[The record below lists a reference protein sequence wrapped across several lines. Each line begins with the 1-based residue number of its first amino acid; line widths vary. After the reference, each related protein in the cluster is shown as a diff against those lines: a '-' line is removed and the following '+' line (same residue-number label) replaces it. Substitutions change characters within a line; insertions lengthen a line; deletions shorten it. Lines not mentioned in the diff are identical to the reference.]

1 MRKVAV
7 VAAGCTKFG
16 VRQATFRDLAAE
28 AGKAVFDN
36 TGGALKGKDIDG
48 IIVSTVMPERTAFQ
62 SHISSFVAEQIGVK
76 PTSLSARV
84 EHMCASGNLAMRMAY
99 AAVSTGMA
107 ETVVVLGIE
116 KLNTPVPA
124 ETFLNMMSGIDR
136 EWEGS
141 FGLTAPPAFAFAAQ
155 AHMNKYGTTEEQLA
169 AISMKNRRHACNN
182 PNAQWQT
189 PIDLEKYAAAKK
201 ISSPFKLFD
210 CSSVADGAAA
220 VIVTSE
226 ERARSITDKPVWIL
240 GSGQAIT
247 NFDLANA
254 PNGDFSYWPALKKA
268 VATAYGTAGI
278 TAKDV
283 DFAEVHDCFTIAELI
298 ATEEMGFVEKGG
310 GGEFAAAGRSDY
322 GGDVV
327 INPRGGLIGCGH
339 PLGATG
345 VAQAVECFQQL
356 RGEAGARQ
364 VEDAKIGMAH
374 TNSGMAE
381 HTIVVYGRD

>member
-7 VAAGCTKFG
+7 VAAGITKFG

-36 TGGALKGKDIDG
+36 AGGAIKPKDIDG
-48 IIVSTVMPERTAFQ
+48 IIVSTVMPERNAFQ
-62 SHISSFVAEQIGVK
+62 SHIASLVAEQIGVK

-84 EHMCASGNLAMRMAY
+84 EHMCASGNVSIRMAQ
-99 AAVSTGMA
+99 AAIATGMA
-107 ETVVVLGIE
+107 EIVLVLGIE

-124 ETFLNMMSGIDR
+124 ETFLNMMCGIDR
-136 EWEGS
+136 EWEGA
-141 FGLTAPPAFAFAAQ
+141 FGLTAPPVFALAAQ
-155 AHMNKYGTTEEQLA
+155 AHMRKYGTTEEQLA
-169 AISMKNRRHACNN
+169 AVSMKNRRHACNN
-182 PNAQWQT
+182 PYAQWQT
-189 PIDLEKYAAAKK
+189 PIDKDKYATAKP

-220 VIVTSE
+220 VILISE
-226 ERARSITDKPVWIL
+226 ERARDITSKPVWIM

-247 NFDLANA
+247 NFDVANA
-254 PNGDFSYWPALKKA
+254 PNGDYANWPALKKA
-268 VATAYGTAGI
+268 AETAYRTAGI

-283 DFAEVHDCFTIAELI
+283 DFAEVHDCFTIAEVI
-298 ATEEMGFVEKGG
+298 ATEELGFVEKGS
-310 GGEFAAAGRSDY
+310 GGEFVAAGRSDY

-345 VAQAVECFQQL
+345 VAQAVEAFQQL
-356 RGEAGARQ
+356 RGEAGPRQ
-364 VEDAKIGMAH
+364 VENAKIGLAH
-374 TNSGMAE
+374 TNSGMPE
-381 HTIVVYGRD
+381 HTVVIYGRD

>member
-7 VAAGCTKFG
+7 VAAGVTKFG

-36 TGGALKGKDIDG
+36 AEGALTPKDIDG
-48 IIVSTVMPERTAFQ
+48 IIVSTVMPERNAFQ
-62 SHISSFVAEQIGVK
+62 SHISSLVAEQIGIK

-84 EHMCASGNLAMRMAY
+84 EHMCASGNVAMRMAY
-99 AAVSTGMA
+99 AAVAMGMA
-107 ETVVVLGIE
+107 EIVMVLGVE

-124 ETFLNMMSGIDR
+124 ETFLNMMCGIDR
-136 EWEGS
+136 EWEGA
-141 FGLTAPPAFAFAAQ
+141 FGLTAPPVFALAAQ
-155 AHMNKYGTTEEQLA
+155 AHMRKYGTTEEQLA
-169 AISMKNRRHACNN
+169 AVSMKNRRHACNN

-189 PIDLEKYAAAKK
+189 PIDLVKYAEAKK

-226 ERARSITDKPVWIL
+226 ERARGITNKPMWIL

-247 NFDLANA
+247 NFDVANA
-254 PNGDFSYWPALKKA
+254 PNGDYSHWPALKLA
-268 VATAYGTAGI
+268 AETAYRTAGI

-283 DFAEVHDCFTIAELI
+283 DFAEVHDCFTIAEVI

-310 GGEFAAAGRSDY
+310 GGAFVAAGRSDY

-364 VEDAKIGMAH
+364 VTDAKIGMAH
-374 TNSGMAE
+374 TNSGMSE

>member
-7 VAAGCTKFG
+7 VAAGVTKFG

-36 TGGALKGKDIDG
+36 LGGALKPKDIDG
-48 IIVSTVMPERTAFQ
+48 IIVSTVMPERNAFQ
-62 SHISSFVAEQIGVK
+62 SHISSLVAEQIGIK
-76 PTSLSARV
+76 PTSLSVRV
-84 EHMCASGNLAMRMAY
+84 EHMCASGNVAMRMAY
-99 AAVSTGMA
+99 AAIAMGMA
-107 ETVVVLGIE
+107 EIVMVLGVE
-116 KLNTPVPA
+116 KLNTPVQA
-124 ETFLNMMSGIDR
+124 ETFLNMMCGIDR
-136 EWEGS
+136 EWEGA
-141 FGLTAPPAFAFAAQ
+141 FGLTAPPVFALAAQ
-155 AHMNKYGTTEEQLA
+155 AHMRKYGTTEEQLA
-169 AISMKNRRHACNN
+169 AVSMKNRRHACNN

-189 PIDLEKYAAAKK
+189 PIDLAKYAAAKQ

-226 ERARSITDKPVWIL
+226 ERARAITNKPMWIL

-247 NFDLANA
+247 NFDVANA
-254 PNGDFSYWPALKKA
+254 PNGDYSHWPALKMA
-268 VATAYGTAGI
+268 AQTAYRTAGI

-283 DFAEVHDCFTIAELI
+283 DFAEVHDCFTIAEVI
-298 ATEEMGFVEKGG
+298 ATEELGFVEKGN
-310 GGEFAAAGRSDY
+310 GGEFVASGRSDY
-322 GGDVV
+322 GGDIV

-356 RGEAGARQ
+356 RGEAGLRQ
-364 VEDAKIGMAH
+364 VKNARIGLAH